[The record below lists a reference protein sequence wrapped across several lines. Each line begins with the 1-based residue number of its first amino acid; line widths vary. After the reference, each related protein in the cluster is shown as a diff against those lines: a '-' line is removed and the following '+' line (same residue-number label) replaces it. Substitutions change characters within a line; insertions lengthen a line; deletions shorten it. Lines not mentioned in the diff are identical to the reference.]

1 MGHLAVTFT
10 SALFFSLFV
19 VMPPRVCLAGAR
31 QVSSSAPQIPADCKA
46 PEETLGSVVAS
57 QESYAARGTS
67 YGRAGNFRCAVAAF
81 EAALSLDPGATQT
94 RYNLGLAFLEDHQA
108 KRAAE
113 ELRIVIHQDPNSF
126 AAYNALGLAL
136 QDLGDSEEATK
147 LFETA
152 LKVNPHYALAFFD
165 LAQLRSAQKKYRA
178 AVYYLEQGLAN
189 SPSSDLA
196 LEMKVALGVV
206 HAQQGDYKAAI
217 PLFQQAIGS
226 RPDSAEL
233 HFDLAT
239 AYAHLD
245 DYPHAAREYKEALRL
260 DPNNSQAKLSL
271 AKALMNI
278 SAVEEAVAYLK
289 EYVRS
294 NPEDAEGEMILG
306 EALKDSERL
315 GPGQQA
321 LQQAVRLNPGNYKAH
336 YELGVVLARS
346 GRDDEAIEELQTAVK
361 LKPDGTEARYQLGLI
376 LERKKDA
383 PAAKEQF
390 DAFTHLKQDNIRRSL
405 ATPWNNRGNEL
416 LRQGNAKGAVEAYQ
430 KALELEPNDPKLHFS
445 LAIAL
450 SRLRDDVGQERELN
464 KAIELD
470 PAFSEAHNQRG
481 SFLMLQGNLA
491 EAEREF
497 RSAIANNPQ
506 YAEALNNLGT
516 LLGHQGKN
524 DEAAVLF
531 REAATDDPQ
540 YIQAYVNLGLTLAAE
555 RKYPEAEQQFQRAL
569 SLEPNDANA
578 LTGLGMLLGKTG
590 RNLESVRT
598 FKKLVDLYPKSS
610 DARINLG
617 IALGDANDLQ
627 GALREFSEGIQL
639 APDSALGHFN
649 RGRVL
654 YALNRR
660 EEAKRELADTVRL
673 SPNYTDALF
682 LLGVLEHTSHY
693 ATQLFQRVVDLQP
706 NNAEARSLLA
716 RNLFREG
723 KRDEAISQWKVAVE
737 SDPESLSALS
747 SLVRALGQT
756 HNPEEN
762 DYLAR
767 LSALEQRQQITARV
781 KQLNNFALQA
791 ANGNNW
797 AHAIAQL
804 NEAIDLCGQ
813 CTQMGVLR
821 KNIGLLYARKGDFAD
836 AKEQLQLALKL
847 LPDGPDATSVAETL
861 ARLTPQI
868 STPR

>member
-1 MGHLAVTFT
+1 MGQLAVTFAT
-10 SALFFSLFV
+10 GLLSALFAF
-19 VMPPRVCLAGAR
+19 MPPGVCLADPR
-31 QVSSSAPQIPADCKA
+31 QVSSSPPQIPADCKA
-46 PEETLGSVVAS
+46 PEETAGSAVAS
-57 QESYAARGTS
+57 QESYDALGTL

-81 EAALSLDPGATQT
+81 EAALSLNPQATQT
-94 RYNLGLAFLEDHQA
+94 RYNLGLALLENHEA
-108 KRAAE
+108 KRAAD

-136 QDLGDSEEATK
+136 QDWGDSEEAAK

-152 LKVNPHYALAFFD
+152 LRINPHFALAFFD
-165 LAQLRSAQKKYRA
+165 LAQLRSSQKKYRA
-178 AVYYLEQGLAN
+178 AVYYLEQGLAS
-189 SPSSDLA
+189 SPSSELA
-196 LEMKVALGVV
+196 VEMKLALGVV

-217 PLFQQAIGS
+217 PLFQQVIGS

-245 DYPHAAREYKEALRL
+245 DYPHAAREYKLVLQL
-260 DPNNSQAKLSL
+260 DSNNSQAKLSL
-271 AKALMNI
+271 AKALMNL
-278 SAVEEAVAYLK
+278 SAVEEALAYLK
-289 EYVRS
+289 EYVRL
-294 NPEDAEGEMILG
+294 NPKDAEGETILG
-306 EALKDSERL
+306 EALKDSGHL
-315 GPGQQA
+315 GPAQEA
-321 LQQAVRLNPGNYKAH
+321 LHQAVRLNPGNYKAH

-346 GRDDEAIEELQTAVK
+346 GGDNEAIKELQTAVK
-361 LKPDGTEARYQLGLI
+361 LKPDGAEARYQLGLI
-376 LERKKDA
+376 LERKKDGR
-383 PAAKEQF
+383 AAKEQIE
-390 DAFTHLKQDNIRRSL
+390 AFEQLKQGTTRQSL
-405 ATPWNNRGNEL
+405 ATPWSNRANEL
-416 LRQGNAKGAVEAYQ
+416 LKQGNAKGAVEAYQ
-430 KALELEPNDPKLHFS
+430 KALELEPNDAKLHFN

-450 SRLRDDVGQERELN
+450 SRLKDGMGQERELK

-470 PAFSEAHNQRG
+470 PGFSEAHNQRG

-497 RSAIANNPQ
+497 RSAIENNPQ

-516 LLGHQGKN
+516 VRGHQGKN
-524 DEAAVLF
+524 DEAAALF

-555 RKYPEAEQQFQRAL
+555 GKYPEAEQQFQRAL
-569 SLEPNDANA
+569 SFEPNDGNA

-590 RNLESVRT
+590 RNPESVKT

-627 GALREFSEGIQL
+627 GALQQFSEGIQL

-660 EEAKRELADTVRL
+660 DEAKRELAEAVRL
-673 SPNYTDALF
+673 SPNYTAALF
-682 LLGVLEHTSHY
+682 LLGVLEHNSPY
-693 ATQLFQRVVDLQP
+693 ATQLFQKVVELQP
-706 NNAEARSLLA
+706 KNAEARSLLA
-716 RNLFREG
+716 RNLLQEG
-723 KRDEAISQWKVAVE
+723 KKDEAIAQWKLAVE
-737 SDPESLSALS
+737 SDPESLPALS
-747 SLVRALGQT
+747 SLVKALAQT
-756 HNPEEN
+756 HNPEAN

-781 KQLNNFALQA
+781 QQLNNFALQA

-797 AHAIAQL
+797 AQAIAQL
-804 NEAIDLCGQ
+804 KEAIDLCGQ
-813 CTQMGVLR
+813 CAQIGVLR
-821 KNIGLLYARKGDFAD
+821 KNIGLLYARKGDFED
-836 AKEQLQLALKL
+836 AKEQLQIALKL
-847 LPDGPDATSVAETL
+847 LPDGPDAASIAETL
-861 ARLTPQI
+861 ARLSPQL